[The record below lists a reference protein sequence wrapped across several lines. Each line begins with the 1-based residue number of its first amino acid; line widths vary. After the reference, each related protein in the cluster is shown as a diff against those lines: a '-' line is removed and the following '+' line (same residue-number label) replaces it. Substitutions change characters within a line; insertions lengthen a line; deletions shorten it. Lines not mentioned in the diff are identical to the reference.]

1 VIGVL
6 RVIVVL
12 SSGLWFGAAVFA
24 VFALSPA
31 SASNEMQQLLG
42 PATYPFYAK
51 ATEQVIASRYGYIL
65 VFCALVALIN
75 LFVVWLYFAKLPGR
89 PWFALLLAM
98 VCLSF
103 CQSLWF
109 QPRLKKLHRTS
120 HAVNLTAQTR
130 EKASNSFHTW
140 QTVSNMVNYAL
151 VAGLAI
157 NLLRVTH
164 PGDPTRFVS
173 AVKFKS

>member
-12 SSGLWFGAAVFA
+12 SSGLWFGAVSFA
-24 VFALSPA
+24 VFGLGPA
-31 SASNEMQQLLG
+31 RASLEMQQLLG

-51 ATEQVIASRYGYIL
+51 ATEQVIAARYGYIL

-75 LFVVWLYFAKLPGR
+75 LFVVWLYFGKLPGR
-89 PWFALLLAM
+89 PWLTLLLAL
-98 VCLSF
+98 VCLSMV
-103 CQSLWF
+103 QASWLQPSLKRW
-109 QPRLKKLHRTS
+109 HRAS
-120 HAVNLTAQTR
+120 HAVNVAPQMR
-130 EKASNSFHTW
+130 EKASATFRTW
-140 QTVSNMVNYAL
+140 QSVSNMVNYLL
-151 VAGLAI
+151 VAGLAV